1 MMTGEHE
8 VYLSRLTLNP
18 RSRDVR
24 RDLGNCHELHR
35 TILKALPQVE
45 DNEAKARERFGVLHR
60 LENDQRQ
67 QKLTLL
73 VQSYLKPAWSRL
85 PSDYLLLTDEEN
97 PACKPV
103 HETYSRLGAGQC
115 LTFRVRANPT
125 RRVSGKNAQEAQWH
139 GKRVEIRD
147 EVQQIAWLQRK
158 GQEAGF
164 KLASVCINHR
174 VPNVNLAPQGKL
186 FGYRRNSQEISAG
199 PAYDVSGGNRRMSF
213 GSVLFEGD
221 LIVTDVEAF
230 REALVKGIGSGK
242 AYGFG
247 LLSIA
252 RPVSF

>member
-1 MMTGEHE
+1 MREHE
-8 VYLSRLTLNP
+8 AYLSRLILNP

-35 TILKALPQVE
+35 TLLRAFPQVE

-60 LENDQRQ
+60 LDVDQRQ

-73 VQSYLKPAWSRL
+73 VQASLKPDWSRL

-97 PACKPV
+97 PACKPI
-103 HETYSRLGAGQC
+103 HETYSRLDAGQH

-125 RRVSGKNAQEAQWH
+125 RRVSSKNEKEASWQ

-147 EVQQIAWLQRK
+147 EEQQIAWLQRK
-158 GQEAGF
+158 GRDAGF
-164 KLASVCINHR
+164 KLASVRINHA
-174 VPNVNLAPQGKL
+174 VPNVNPAPQGKL
-186 FGYRRNSQEISAG
+186 FGYRRNSQETSAD
-199 PAYDVSGGNRRMSF
+199 PTSEVSGSNRRMSF
-213 GSVLFEGD
+213 GSVLFEGE
-221 LIVTDVEAF
+221 LIVTDTDAF
-230 REALVKGIGSGK
+230 REVLVKGIGSGK

-252 RPVSF
+252 RPVNF

>member
-1 MMTGEHE
+1 MMTEEHE
-8 VYLSRLTLNP
+8 LYLSRLLLNP

-35 TILKALPQVE
+35 TILRALPQVE
-45 DNEAKARERFGVLHR
+45 DSEAKARERFGVLHR
-60 LENDQRQ
+60 LEIDQRQ

-73 VQSYLKPAWSRL
+73 VQSFLNPAWSRL

-103 HETYSRLGAGQC
+103 HETYSRLGAGQY

-125 RRVSGKNAQEAQWH
+125 RRVSGKNAQETQWH

-147 EVQQIAWLQRK
+147 EEQQIAWLQRK
-158 GQEAGF
+158 GKEAGF
-164 KLASVCINHR
+164 KLASVRINPT

-186 FGYRRNSQEISAG
+186 FGYRRHSQETADG
-199 PAYDVSGGNRRMSF
+199 PAYEVSGSSRRMSF
-213 GSVLFEGD
+213 GSVLFEGE
-221 LIVTDVEAF
+221 LIVTDVKAF

-252 RPVSF
+252 RQVSF

>member
-8 VYLSRLTLNP
+8 LYLSRLLLNP
-18 RSRDVR
+18 RSREVR

-35 TILKALPQVE
+35 TILRALPQVE

-60 LENDQRQ
+60 LEIDQRQ

-73 VQSYLKPAWSRL
+73 VQSFLKPTWSRL
-85 PSDYLLLTDEEN
+85 PSDYLLFTDEEN

-125 RRVSGKNAQEAQWH
+125 RRVSEKNAQEAQWH

-147 EVQQIAWLQRK
+147 EEQQLAWLQRK
-158 GQEAGF
+158 GKEAGF
-164 KLASVCINHR
+164 KLASVRINHT

-186 FGYRRNSQEISAG
+186 FGYRRNSQETSTG
-199 PAYDVSGGNRRMSF
+199 PAYEVSGSNRRMSF
-213 GSVLFEGD
+213 GSVLFEGE
-221 LIVTDVEAF
+221 LIVTDVEAL

>member
-8 VYLSRLTLNP
+8 LYLSRLLLNP

-35 TILKALPQVE
+35 TILRALPQVE

-73 VQSYLKPAWSRL
+73 VQSFLKPAWSRL
-85 PSDYLLLTDEEN
+85 PSDYLLVTDEEN
-97 PACKPV
+97 PACKPI
-103 HETYSRLGAGQC
+103 HETYARLGAGQC

-125 RRVSGKNAQEAQWH
+125 RRISGKNAQEAQWH

-147 EVQQIAWLQRK
+147 EEQQIAWLRRK

-164 KLASVCINHR
+164 KLASVRINPT
-174 VPNVNLAPQGKL
+174 VPNVNLAPQGKT
-186 FGYRRNSQEISAG
+186 FGYRRHSEETSAG
-199 PAYDVSGGNRRMSF
+199 PAYEVSGSNRRMSF
-213 GSVLFEGD
+213 GSVLFEGE
-221 LIVTDVEAF
+221 LIVTDVKAF
-230 REALVKGIGSGK
+230 REALMQGIGSGK

-252 RPVSF
+252 RSVSF

>member
-1 MMTGEHE
+1 MMAEEHE
-8 VYLSRLTLNP
+8 LYLSRLILNP
-18 RSRDVR
+18 RSRAVR
-24 RDLGNCHELHR
+24 WDIGNCHELHR
-35 TILKALPQVE
+35 TILRALPQVE
-45 DNEAKARERFGVLHR
+45 ENGAKARERFGVLHR
-60 LENDQRQ
+60 LEIDQRRP
-67 QKLTLL
+67 KLTLL
-73 VQSYLKPAWSRL
+73 VQSFLKPDWSRL

-125 RRVSGKNAQEAQWH
+125 RRVSGKNTQEAQWH

-147 EVQQIAWLQRK
+147 EGQQIAWLQRK

-164 KLASVCINHR
+164 KLASVRINPT

-186 FGYRRNSQEISAG
+186 FGYRRNSEETSAG
-199 PAYDVSGGNRRMSF
+199 PAYEVSGSSRRMSF
-213 GSVLFEGD
+213 GSVLFEGE
-221 LIVTDVEAF
+221 LIVIEVKAF

-252 RPVSF
+252 RSVSF

>member
-1 MMTGEHE
+1 MTGEHE
-8 VYLSRLTLNP
+8 LYLSRLLLNP
-18 RSRDVR
+18 RSREVR

-35 TILKALPQVE
+35 TILRMLPQVE
-45 DNEAKARERFGVLHR
+45 DNGAKARERFGVLHR
-60 LENDQRQ
+60 LEVDQRQ
-67 QKLTLL
+67 PKLTLL
-73 VQSYLKPAWSRL
+73 VQSFLSPDWSRL

-115 LTFRVRANPT
+115 LSFRVRANPT
-125 RRVSGKNAQEAQWH
+125 RRVSEKNEQEAQWH

-147 EVQQIAWLQRK
+147 EEQQIAWLQRK
-158 GQEAGF
+158 GKEAGF
-164 KLASVCINHR
+164 ELTSIRINPTA
-174 VPNVNLAPQGKL
+174 PNVNLAPQGKL

-199 PAYDVSGGNRRMSF
+199 PAYEVSGSNRRMSF
-213 GSVLFEGD
+213 GSVLFEGE
-221 LIVTDVEAF
+221 LIVTNVEAF
-230 REALVKGIGSGK
+230 REGLVKGIGSGN